1 MRTFLTHIFGSS
13 ERQARTDRLL
23 KAISV
28 QARQPVFYEE
38 LGVPDTLD
46 GRFDLM
52 ALHGLLVFR
61 ALRDKGRDGRLLAQ
75 DTTDLMFSAFD
86 DAIRSLGVGDMGV
99 PRRVKTMAKAYIGRS
114 AAYGAAIDSG
124 DKAAMEEVLDRNVYR
139 AGDPPADALGLLA
152 AVGWSAAQ
160 PYVPAWALFALL
172 VQLIRFEWIRVGAGG
187 TRRRFAAQGRRAV
200 PRGASVAFVA
210 GCYARRAG
218 SG

>member
-152 AVGWSAAQ
+152 A
-160 PYVPAWALFALL
+160 YVLREAGRLKDLPLE
-172 VQLIRFEWIRVGAGG
+172 RFEAGDL
-187 TRRRFAAQGRRAV
+187 
-200 PRGASVAFVA
+200 AFGDVRD
-210 GCYARRAG
+210 GQ
-218 SG
+218 S